1 MGAKTSVPR
10 YFLDVAGVLE
20 RLSRPIVAAPMGG
33 GPTTPELV
41 RAVSAAGGLGFL
53 AAGYRGAG
61 ALAAEMRGMGEG
73 VRFGVNLFVPGPRA
87 DPDVYGG
94 YVKGLG
100 EAAGEARWSDDG
112 WEEKLEVLA
121 AEPVAVVSFTF
132 GCPSRGEIA
141 RLREAGSECWLTVTN
156 VAEAE
161 QAVAAGADVLI
172 AQGYEAGA
180 HQGTWDLGA
189 EEEPYGLLALVQLL
203 RAETKLPLVASGGI
217 GTGAGV
223 AACLAAGA
231 RAVQLGTAFMLCP
244 EAGTSA
250 AHRRALKE
258 RRPTRLTRAFTGR
271 RARGAVNR
279 FLSEHEDAPAAY
291 PEVHY
296 ATAPIRA
303 AAREAG
309 SVEGLNLWA
318 GQAYWLAREEPAATV
333 VNRFTDEARAALR
346 SAVRTFGG
354 L

>member
-1 MGAKTSVPR
+1 M
-10 YFLDVAGVLE
+10 LLE
-20 RLSRPIVAAPMGG
+20 SLSRPIVAAPMGG

-41 RAVSAAGGLGFL
+41 RAVSEAGGFGFL
-53 AAGYRGAG
+53 AAGYRSAEEV
-61 ALAAEMRGMGEG
+61 AAEVRGMGEG
-73 VRFGVNLFVPGPRA
+73 LRFGVNLFVPGPRA
-87 DPDVYGG
+87 EAEEYAD
-94 YVKGLG
+94 YVEGLG
-100 EAAGEARWSDDG
+100 KEAGEPRWSDDE
-112 WEEKLEVLA
+112 WEGKLELLV

-132 GCPSRGEIA
+132 GCPEEAVLG
-141 RLREAGSECWLTVTN
+141 RLREAGSECWLTVTD

-180 HQGTWDLGA
+180 HQGTYDLAA
-189 EEEPYGLLALVQLL
+189 EDEPYGLLALLQLL
-203 RAETKLPLVASGGI
+203 RAETELPLVASGGI
-217 GTGAGV
+217 GSGAGV

-244 EAGTSA
+244 EAGTSP
-250 AHRRALKE
+250 AHRRVLRE

-309 SVEGLNLWA
+309 DAEDLNLWA
-318 GQAYWLAREEPAATV
+318 GQAHWLAREEPAATV
-333 VNRFTDEARAALR
+333 VDRFTDEARAALR
-346 SAVRTFGG
+346 SALQRLGR

>member
-1 MGAKTSVPR
+1 MA
-10 YFLDVAGVLE
+10 DVLE
-20 RLSRPIVAAPMGG
+20 GLSRPIVAAPMAG

-41 RAVSAAGGLGFL
+41 RAVGGAGGFGFL
-53 AAGYRGAG
+53 AAGYRSAEDV
-61 ALAAEMRGMGEG
+61 AAEVRGMGEG
-73 VRFGVNLFVPGPRA
+73 VRFGVNLFVPGARA
-87 DPDVYGG
+87 EAGVYDG

-100 EAAGEARWSDDG
+100 GAAGEARWSDDG
-112 WEEKLEVLA
+112 WREKVEVLA

-132 GCPSRGEIA
+132 GCPEPEVLG
-141 RLREAGSECWLTVTN
+141 RLRGAGSECWLTVTN

-180 HQGTWDLGA
+180 HQGTYDLEA
-189 EEEPYGLLALVQLL
+189 DDEPYGLLALLQLL
-203 RAETKLPLVASGGI
+203 RAEAGLPLVASGGI
-217 GTGAGV
+217 GSGAGV

-250 AHRRALKE
+250 VHREALEE

-309 SVEGLNLWA
+309 DPEDLNLWA
-318 GQAYWLAREEPAATV
+318 GQAHWLAREEPAAV
-333 VNRFTDEARAALR
+333 VVERFTDEARSALDRALR
-346 SAVRTFGG
+346 GFGP

>member
-1 MGAKTSVPR
+1 M
-10 YFLDVAGVLE
+10 LLE

-41 RAVSAAGGLGFL
+41 RAVAGAGGFGFL
-53 AAGYRGAG
+53 AAGYRSAG
-61 ALAAEMRGMGEG
+61 EVEAEMRAVGGG
-73 VRFGVNLFVPGPRA
+73 DRVRFGVNLFVPGPRA
-87 DPDVYGG
+87 APEVYSG

-100 EAAGEARWSDDG
+100 KGAGEPAWSDDQWG
-112 WEEKLEVLA
+112 EKLELLVRR
-121 AEPVAVVSFTF
+121 PVAVVSFTF
-132 GCPSRGEIA
+132 GCPEAEVLG
-141 RLREAGSECWLTVTN
+141 RLREVGSEGWVTVTN

-161 QAVAAGADVLI
+161 QAVRVGADVLI

-180 HQGTWDLGA
+180 HQGTYDLGS
-189 EEEPYGLLALVQLL
+189 EEEPFGLLALLQLL
-203 RAETKLPLVASGGI
+203 RAETELPLVASGGI
-217 GTGAGV
+217 GSGAGV

-231 RAVQLGTAFMLCP
+231 SAVQLGTAFMLCP
-244 EAGTSA
+244 EAGTSP
-250 AHRRALKE
+250 AHRAALKE

-291 PEVHY
+291 PEVHH

-309 SVEGLNLWA
+309 DAENLNLWA
-318 GQAYWLAREEPAATV
+318 GQAHWLAREEPAATV
-333 VNRFTDEARAALR
+333 VDRFTEEARAALG
-346 SAVRTFGG
+346 SALRRLGP